1 MSVCLLG
8 PQIDVERIS
17 IVPPRGA
24 EWYCDRSK
32 QMEDSMWIVD
42 FEGFIMMRMIQSSL
56 KC

>member
-32 QMEDSMWIVD
+32 QMEDMWIVD
-42 FEGFIMMRMIQSSL
+42 FEGFIMMRIIQSSL